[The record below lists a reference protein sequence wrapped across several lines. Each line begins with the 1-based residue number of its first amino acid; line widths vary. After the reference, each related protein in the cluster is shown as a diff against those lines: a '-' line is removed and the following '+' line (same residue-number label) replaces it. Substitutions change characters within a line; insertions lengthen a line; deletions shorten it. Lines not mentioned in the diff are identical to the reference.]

1 MSFQDK
7 AAEKDNLPQPTDA
20 LAIASF
26 TEYFAPNQSFFM
38 EPGTPKYNAYFNA
51 VNKAK
56 AEMVQDAKLFNMAT
70 KREAAEAIEH
80 INNPKTVIS
89 NMIICGMIFRMGEY
103 AVIKDA
109 VYCVDFCEKTP
120 NCTALYLLLT
130 AQKEPEDNRRQIID
144 AGDRSDKTA
153 FIEAMN
159 SLKVLDPHWTFQ
171 IQ

>member
-1 MSFQDK
+1 MVV
-7 AAEKDNLPQPTDA
+7 KDN
-20 LAIASF
+20 IR
-26 TEYFAPNQSFFM
+26 
-38 EPGTPKYNAYFNA
+38 K
-51 VNKAK
+51 
-56 AEMVQDAKLFNMAT
+56 
-70 KREAAEAIEH
+70 AIEH

-153 FIEAMN
+153 FIEALN
-159 SLKVLDPHWTFQ
+159 SRNVLDPHWTFQ

>member
-1 MSFQDK
+1 MHWEGVQQMDK
-7 AAEKDNLPQPTDA
+7 SAEKKNFNLGEFYSKYGIFLIFILMAVIFSIVNHNFLSA
-20 LAIASF
+20 LNIR
-26 TEYFAPNQSFFM
+26 NIMRQI
-38 EPGTPKYNAYFNA
+38 
-51 VNKAK
+51 V
-56 AEMVQDAKLFNMAT
+56 
-70 KREAAEAIEH
+70 
-80 INNPKTVIS
+80 VITLLACGEQF
-89 NMIICGMIFRMGEY
+89 MIICGMIFRMGEY